1 MGFKKNFLF
10 ATAIALAA
18 FAAPIPEDCLD
29 EEVDAVSTTSALT
42 AAQLTAISPKTAS
55 CAGADFPDECADATQ
70 AATALNKAFE
80 TYQITSPGEQAAI
93 VAYELFESGD
103 FKYKKNHFP
112 GRPGQGTRMMAM
124 PPYVKLYATAVAGA
138 DAVAQAE
145 AAGGDAGLNAVLA
158 LVNSDDEKSFGS
170 AAWFVSTQC
179 SQAIRAG
186 LDAETEDGWHNF
198 LSQCVGTGVDPTRD
212 PAWVAAKA
220 NIGGY

>member
-1 MGFKKNFLF
+1 MGFKKNLLF
-10 ATAIALAA
+10 ATAFAFSA
-18 FAAPIPEDCLD
+18 FAAPLPDCPDED
-29 EEVDAVSTTSALT
+29 LT
-42 AAQLTAISPKTAS
+42 AAHLIAISPKTAS

-70 AATALNKAFE
+70 AAAALNKAFE
-80 TYQITSPGEQAAI
+80 TYKITSPGEQAAI

-112 GRPGQGTRMMAM
+112 APGRPGQGTRMMAM
-124 PPYVKLYATAVAGA
+124 PPYVKQYATAVAGA
-138 DAVAQAE
+138 DAVAKAE

-158 LVNSDDEKSFGS
+158 LVDDDEKSFGS

-179 SQAIRAG
+179 SAAVRAG

-198 LSQCVGTGVDPTRD
+198 LSQCVGTGPDATRD

-220 NIGGY
+220 NLGGY